1 MIIHRP
7 RSFFSSGQ
15 KACMMWR
22 GYMGLMWAACLVTVA
37 GAEDWTEFRG
47 PGQQGHSTA
56 TGLPTTWSETEH
68 ITWKTAIPGL
78 GWSSA
83 SIKGPQLWIT
93 TAVDD
98 GHSLRALRLN
108 RETGQIEKDIEV
120 LHKDDPGKVH
130 KKNSHA
136 SPTPVIRDDR
146 VFVHFGKH
154 GTACVTTE
162 GEIVW
167 KTELEYE
174 HRHGPGGSPVLF
186 EDRLIINCDGT
197 DTQYVVALNT
207 ETGEPVWKQ
216 LRGEASMA
224 YSTPTL
230 VDVNGSPQLISV
242 GGEWTIAYE
251 PKTGKEI
258 WRFRYPE
265 GYSNVP
271 RPVTG
276 FGLTFVSSGYNTPTL
291 YALKLGLMGDLDDTA
306 VAWKMTKGAPR
317 NSSPLIVGEEIYIVS
332 DNGIITCLD
341 AQSGEQHWQERLGG
355 DCSASPLFADGK
367 IYITNETGLTK
378 VIAPGKTYQELAV
391 NELPGRTL
399 SSLSVADHALYLRT
413 DEAIYRIEE

>member
-1 MIIHRP
+1 MFYRITG
-7 RSFFSSGQ
+7 F
-15 KACMMWR
+15 
-22 GYMGLMWAACLVTVA
+22 VA
-37 GAEDWTEFRG
+37 GCLLITQALAADWTEFRG
-47 PGQQGHSTA
+47 PGQQGHADA
-56 TGLPTTWSETEH
+56 TGLPTSWSETEH

-78 GWSSA
+78 GWSSP
-83 SIKGPQLWIT
+83 SIQGTQLWIT

-98 GHSLRALRLN
+98 GHSLRALRLH
-108 RETGQIEKDIEV
+108 RDTGVIEKEIEV
-120 LHKDDPGKVH
+120 FHKENPGQVH

-136 SPTPVIRDDR
+136 SPTPVIRGDR

-154 GTACVTTE
+154 GTACLTTE

-186 EDRLIINCDGT
+186 ENLLIVNCDGT
-197 DTQYVVALNT
+197 DTQYVIALDVA
-207 ETGEPVWKQ
+207 TGKPVWKQ

-230 VDVNGSPQLISV
+230 VNVNGSPQLISV
-242 GGEWTIAYE
+242 GGEWTVAYE
-251 PKTGKEI
+251 PKTGKEL
-258 WRFRYPE
+258 WRFRYPT

-291 YALKLGLMGDLDDTA
+291 YALKLGLTGDLDETA

-317 NSSPLIVGEEIYIVS
+317 NSSPLIVGNEFYMVS

-341 AQSGEQHWQERLGG
+341 AQTGEQHWQERLGG

-367 IYITNETGLTK
+367 IYITNETGMTK
-378 VIAPGKTYQELAV
+378 VIAPGKTYQELAI

-399 SSLSVADHALYLRT
+399 ASLSVADNAIFLRT
-413 DEAIYRIEE
+413 DEAVYRIEE